1 MKLKV
6 CGMRDEE
13 NIKEVAAIG
22 IDYMGFIFFEGSSR
36 NVTASIPKLPS
47 GQKSVGVF
55 VNASFDTIVEKI

>member
-22 IDYMGFIFFEGSSR
+22 IDYMGFIFFEG
-36 NVTASIPKLPS
+36 
-47 GQKSVGVF
+47 F
-55 VNASFDTIVEKI
+55 